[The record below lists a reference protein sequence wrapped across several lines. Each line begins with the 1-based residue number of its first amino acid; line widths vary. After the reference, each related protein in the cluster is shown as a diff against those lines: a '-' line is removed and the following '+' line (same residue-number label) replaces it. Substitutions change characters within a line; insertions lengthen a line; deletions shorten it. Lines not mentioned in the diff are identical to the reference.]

1 MERIGGT
8 MIDWER
14 YRAEMPVTQHWVYFD
29 HAAVAPLSG
38 RAREALRVWSED
50 QTANGLIHERR
61 WNERVEVVRGMAAR
75 LIGAEVSDV
84 AFVKNTSEGIG
95 IVAEGFPWQAGDNVV
110 IAQEEYPA
118 NQYPWMNL
126 HDRGVEVRTVPS
138 RPDGRLWIDDVA
150 AAMDARTRIVS
161 LSWVEFASGFR
172 NDLDA
177 LGQLCRE
184 RGAAFFVDAI
194 QGLGVF
200 PLDVQR
206 TPIDF
211 LAADGHKWLLGPEG
225 AGILYVRREW
235 IERLRPV
242 DIGWNSVVGA
252 NNFSTIDFRLKPHAG
267 RYESGTL
274 NVAGITGLGGSLE
287 LLLEIG
293 IDNIASRVLD
303 WTDFLC
309 AQVMTRS
316 EPRVYSSRRVPDR
329 SGIVSLEYAD
339 PAVPAIKK
347 KQCRQRGIVVN
358 HRAGRLRVSPHF
370 YNTHEEIER
379 LLAEL

>member
-1 MERIGGT
+1 
-8 MIDWER
+8 MIDWAR
-14 YRAEMPVTQHWVYFD
+14 YRAEMPVTEQWAYFD
-29 HAAVAPLSG
+29 HAAVAPLSA
-38 RAREALRVWSED
+38 RAQEAMRVWSED

-61 WNERVEVVRGMAAR
+61 WNERIETVRNMAAR
-75 LIGAEVSDV
+75 LIGAEPCDV

-95 IVAEGFPWQAGDNVV
+95 IVAEGFPWRMGDNVV

-126 HDRGVEVRTVPS
+126 QDRGVEVRAVPS

-150 AAMDARTRIVS
+150 AAMSERTRLVS

-200 PLDVQR
+200 PLGVQR

-252 NNFSTIDFRLKPHAG
+252 KSFSTIDFRLKPHAG
-267 RYESGTL
+267 RYESGTF

-287 LLLEIG
+287 MLLEIG
-293 IDNIASRVLD
+293 INNIAERVLEL
-303 WTDFLC
+303 TDYLC
-309 AQVMTRS
+309 ARVAERG
-316 EPRVYSSRRVPDR
+316 EPRVYSSRRDADR
-329 SGIVSLEYAD
+329 SGIVSLAYAD
-339 PAVPAIKK
+339 GAAPAAKK

-370 YNTHEEIER
+370 YNTVEEIDR
-379 LLAEL
+379 LIAEL

>member
-1 MERIGGT
+1 METT
-8 MIDWER
+8 MDWQR
-14 YRAEMPVTQHWVYFD
+14 YRDEMPVTRRWAYLD
-29 HAAVAPLSG
+29 HAAVAPISARG
-38 RAREALRVWSED
+38 REAVRQWSDDLAES
-50 QTANGLIHERR
+50 GLVNERR
-61 WNERVEVVRGMAAR
+61 WNQRVEAVRGLAAQ
-75 LIGAEVSDV
+75 LLGAEPLDV

-95 IVAEGFPWQAGDNVV
+95 IIAEGFPWQPGDNVV

-118 NQYPWMNL
+118 NQYPWLNL
-126 HDRGVEVRTVPS
+126 HSRGVQVRAVASP
-138 RPDGRLWIDDVA
+138 PDGRLWIDDIA
-150 AAMDARTRIVS
+150 AALDPRTRLVS

-200 PLDVQR
+200 PLDVRQ

-225 AGILYVRREW
+225 AGVLYVRREW
-235 IERLRPV
+235 IDRLRPV

-252 NNFSTIDFRLKPHAG
+252 NDFSTIDFRLKPHAG

-287 LLLEIG
+287 MLLEIG
-293 IDNIASRVLD
+293 VGNVAQRVLEL
-303 WTDFLC
+303 TDYLC
-309 AQVMTRS
+309 EQVSRRGR
-316 EPRVYSSRRVPDR
+316 PRVYSSRRDRDR
-329 SGIVSLEYAD
+329 SGIVSLSYDDGTPLQA
-339 PAVPAIKK
+339 KK
-347 KQCRQRGIVVN
+347 KQCRDKGIVIN

-370 YNTHEEIER
+370 YNTLQELDR
-379 LLAEL
+379 LIAEL